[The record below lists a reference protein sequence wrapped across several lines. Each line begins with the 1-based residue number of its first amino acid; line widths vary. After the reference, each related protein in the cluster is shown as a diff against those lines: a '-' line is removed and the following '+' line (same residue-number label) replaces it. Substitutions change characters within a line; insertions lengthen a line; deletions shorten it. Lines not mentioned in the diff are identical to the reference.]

1 MLKKILIALLLVF
14 VTANF
19 SITAE
24 AAGCKKCKEAAEKMA
39 KNEKAKSCDKCK
51 CKGDKKNCKCD
62 KCKCKSKCDKCKCT
76 KGNCKCANCP
86 KCSGNK
92 VAKCKKCI
100 GSGKLP
106 NKIVNPVKGKTTE
119 EFLKDRD

>member
-51 CKGDKKNCKCD
+51 C
-62 KCKCKSKCDKCKCT
+62 T
-76 KGNCKCANCP
+76 KGNCKCANFP
-86 KCSGNK
+86 KCSCNK
-92 VAKCKKCI
+92 EAKCKKCM

-106 NKIVNPVKGKTTE
+106 NKIINPVKGKTTE